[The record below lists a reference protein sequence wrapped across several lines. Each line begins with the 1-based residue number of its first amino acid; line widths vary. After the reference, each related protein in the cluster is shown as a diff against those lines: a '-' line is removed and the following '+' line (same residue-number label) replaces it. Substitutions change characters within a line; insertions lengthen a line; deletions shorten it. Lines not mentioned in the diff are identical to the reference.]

1 MDAFIARQPIFDQ
14 QKNVFGYELLFRSG
28 AENYFRPVDGDRAT
42 AILIDDAVHLHSVE
56 KLTNG
61 SKCFINFTRKALID
75 GLYTVLPASSTVVE
89 ILETVDL
96 DEELLKACRKVREL
110 GYALALD
117 DYVLDPRFAPLM
129 PLITLLKVEF
139 PALTHKD
146 QLTVVA
152 SAAQYGFELLAE
164 KVETPEEFERAV
176 SLGYDYF
183 QGYFFCR
190 PQMQRARRIP
200 KSRAQCLRLLRKVSE
215 LEFDLDSIE
224 ELLRGDLTLSYKLLR
239 YLNSPLFRRTK
250 TMNSIR
256 HAITTLGQQPLRQW
270 VSLIAVEELS
280 SEKPLELMNTC
291 LIRARFCELFGG
303 RILGNHFAADCFV
316 VGMFSLLDAILDQ
329 PMTDLIG
336 ELNLPE
342 PVRLAL
348 LGQASPLLPFLNL
361 ALAIETVQWSEIS
374 RIVSEIGIDLSE
386 VQAMHVDAIDWATRS
401 QESAAACV

>member
-1 MDAFIARQPIFDQ
+1 MDAFIARQPILDQ

-61 SKCFINFTRKALID
+61 SKCFINFTRKAMID
-75 GLYTVLPASSTVVE
+75 GLYTVLPAASTVVE
-89 ILETVDL
+89 ILETVEL
-96 DEELLKACRKVREL
+96 DDELLNACRKAREL

-117 DYVLDPRFAPLM
+117 DYILDPRFAPLLS
-129 PLITLLKVEF
+129 LITLLKVEF
-139 PALTHKD
+139 PALTHAD

-152 SAAQYGFELLAE
+152 SAAEYGFKLLAE
-164 KVETPEEFERAV
+164 KVETPEQFEEAV

-183 QGYFFCR
+183 QGYFFCK

-215 LEFDLDSIE
+215 PEFDVDSIE
-224 ELLRGDLTLSYKLLR
+224 ELLRSDLTLSYKLLR
-239 YLNSPLFRRTK
+239 YLNSPAFRRTK
-250 TMNSIR
+250 TLNSIR

-280 SEKPLELMNTC
+280 SEKPLELMKTC
-291 LIRARFCELFGG
+291 LIRARFCELVGS
-303 RILGNHFAADCFV
+303 RSLGMKYAADCFV

-329 PMTDLIG
+329 PMIDLTG
-336 ELNLPE
+336 ELNLPD

-348 LGQASPLLPFLNL
+348 LGQDSPLLPFLKL
-361 ALAIETVQWSEIS
+361 TLAIESVQWAEIS
-374 RIVSEIGIDLSE
+374 QLSDEIRIEVADL
-386 VQAMHVDAIDWATRS
+386 QALHLDAIEWAEKS
-401 QESAAACV
+401 QEPATVSV